1 MSQSSSRSRKALS
14 FVALVF
20 LVVALTLAG
29 SGAALGEGT
38 PYQNVPGYPQYGCY
52 DVVSAGMGMYTGNA
66 LYPLVLWV
74 PGPVVDAYLV
84 WIGTEDVGAPNAPD
98 QSDLIVNGT
107 TVLGDKVDSKSFA
120 YGAPWYMWRANVGP
134 AGYNLVQQGYNS
146 LNISGW
152 FAVPEGP
159 RRNGVSLVVVYDTG
173 ACVRPNKVELLDTM
187 DWYYEGTPGEGTSG
201 AMVFEFPPAP
211 EPRSVRVWLHH
222 AGTDHTNPCRP
233 EQVWAAVGSGT
244 PPANIINYG
253 MPSTG
258 VNGGAVILT
267 EAFSP
272 LSCGGTTYPPVT
284 YIDGG
289 WIDPEWSVV
298 ELKIDVPAGATY
310 LVLQAESVM
319 TGDPD
324 NPGESGVWF
333 GQAVIPLYNPELRI
347 SKTDGVDLAA
357 PGDQLTYTLSYEN
370 YGYGPAQ
377 DVIIV
382 DTLPDYVSYVSAT
395 GDGVYDAATH
405 TVTWNIGTLAA
416 SASGQVAVTVKLDP
430 VFEAGT
436 TTLTNV
442 ATISTTTPGEQ
453 DTTDNTTSD
462 QTDVFAQVELT
473 VSKVATPDPVDAGGD
488 LTYTVNWTVGGNAYA
503 RGVTIVDTLPS
514 YVTFVSA
521 TGGGLYNPLD
531 RTVTWLLGD
540 VTPVTSGSYQVSVR
554 VQTPLYNG
562 TQFTNTV
569 VISDDAGNTDEDSFT
584 STVRSSHQLVI
595 EKLAAPEPV
604 DAGGQLTYTINWAVT
619 GNEPAK
625 DAVIVDTLPAEVV
638 AVLDADGGT
647 YDPVAHT
654 ITWELGEL
662 MTPQSGSFTVVVRV
676 ATPLY
681 NGTQFVNTVDF
692 SDQTPGSTP
701 VSASVTSTVRSSHE
715 LAIEKLA
722 APEPVDAGGQ
732 LTYTINWA
740 VTGNEPAKDAVIVDT
755 LPAEVVAVLD
765 ADGGTYD
772 PVAHTITWELGELM
786 TPQSG
791 SFTVVVRV
799 ATPLYNGT
807 QFVNTVDFSD
817 QTPGS
822 TPVSASVTSTV
833 RSDHEL
839 FLTKADSPDPVEKG
853 AELTYLLSWRVTG
866 NEPADNV
873 VLVDT
878 LPFGTQFVSA
888 SDGGVFDPVT
898 RTVTWVLGNKVPG
911 DMGAVLL
918 VVRVNRDFPNGLP
931 IQNVAVISDDKPGKE
946 KRAFEDTEVV
956 QTPEGSIGDTVWI
969 DLDGDGVQ
977 GPGEPG
983 IPGVGLILYDAGPDG
998 LCGTADDVAKANTVT
1013 DANGKYVFSGLPAG
1027 TYCVDVIDATVPAGL
1042 TLVSGSDP
1050 HGPVTLT
1057 EGQVYRDADFGYG
1070 GVLGVIG
1077 DRVWSDANGN
1087 GVQDPGE
1094 VGIEGVTLNL
1104 LNAGPDGLCGTA
1116 DDTVVASTTTGPAG
1130 NYLFAGLV
1138 AGKYCVKVTDLAGV
1152 LTGAVL
1158 TGGTDPHGPI
1168 DLAAGE
1174 IYLDADFGYQV
1185 PACAGQIGNLVFY
1198 DTNRNGVFEP
1208 GLGEVGIPGVTISLL
1223 AGDTTVATVITD
1235 ANGNYLFSGLC
1246 DGDYQVVVT
1255 DLNGRLVGYTQTYG
1269 LPNTDNHGQV
1279 SPFSVTIV
1287 GGSSVLYADFAY
1299 ADGHLLTVSKTNN
1312 IPFGQPVEAG
1322 AEMVYTIS
1330 YSVSGREN
1338 APNVVL
1344 RDMLPM
1350 QVEFVAASDGGVY
1363 DAALRVVTWSLGDLA
1378 PGSSGSVTLTV
1389 RVKKPLP
1396 NNSYIFNT
1404 VIISD
1409 DAGVMDEATDVV
1421 RVHAEPILS
1430 LEKTNT
1436 PTGTVQPGNVIEY
1449 RLCFANTGNGN
1460 ATNVVLTDMIPAF
1473 TTYVEGSAN
1482 PPAAYDPAARTL
1494 TWNLGT
1500 LGPDVSACGTFQVR
1514 VDLTIPGVT
1523 ETPQNWTVDN
1533 IAHLDSTEKPRLTAS
1548 TSNPLNAFV
1557 RPTLTKTAAPPGEVK
1572 PGDRIKYTVC
1582 FGNEG
1587 NANLTGVVLTDV
1599 IPVNTTYVAGSA
1611 TPTAVYDETTRT
1623 LTWDLGILG
1632 PNASGCGSFD
1642 VTVNMT
1648 IVGLTGQAHVPLSF
1662 AEWTALTITN
1672 VATLKT
1678 DQVPDKTAQVSN
1690 PLNATVK
1697 PEIYKSVNK
1706 GQVFVATGIQET
1718 IVYTVTVVNNG
1729 TANAT
1734 DVVITDAVHPRLQNP
1749 VVTATK
1755 GTVTYD
1761 PVVRVWT
1768 VTVGTLAPGETVLV
1782 TITAKTEPV
1791 PPDALVP
1798 FYYDMANIA
1807 TVSFQEGA
1815 PRNSNQVVVRVVAVA
1830 PEEIPEPGT
1839 LLLLG
1844 TGLAGLAGYARMR
1857 AQARRRRNG

>member
-1 MSQSSSRSRKALS
+1 MLPNLLQSRKAFS
-14 FVALVF
+14 FVVLLLFTVS
-20 LVVALTLAG
+20 LTLAG
-29 SGAALGEGT
+29 SGAALGEGV
-38 PYQNVPGYPQYGCY
+38 PYQNAPGYPKYGCY
-52 DVVSAGMGMYTGNA
+52 DVVSAGMGMFTGNT

-98 QSDLIVNGT
+98 QSDLVVNGT
-107 TVLGDKVDSKSFA
+107 TVVGNKVDVKTFT
-120 YGAPWYMWRANVGP
+120 YGPPWYMWRANVGP
-134 AGYNLVQQGYNS
+134 TGYNLVNQGYNS
-146 LNISGW
+146 FDISGW
-152 FAVPEGP
+152 FAVPQYE

-173 ACVRPNKVELLDTM
+173 ACVSPNQVELLDTM
-187 DWYYEGTPGEGTSG
+187 DWYYEFTSGEGTSG

-211 EPRSVRVWLHH
+211 QARSVRVWLHH
-222 AGTDHTNPCRP
+222 AGTDYANPCRP
-233 EQVWAAVGSGT
+233 EQIWAATGSGI

-258 VNGGAVILT
+258 VNGGTVIVT

-272 LSCGGTTYPPVT
+272 LFCGGTTYPPVT

-289 WIDPEWSVV
+289 WIDPEWSVL
-298 ELKIDVPAGATY
+298 ELKINVPAGATY

-319 TGDPD
+319 TGDPEA
-324 NPGESGVWF
+324 PGESGAWF
-333 GQAVIPLYNPELRI
+333 GQAVIPLFNPELKI
-347 SKTDGVDLAA
+347 AKTDGVTLAA
-357 PGDQLTYTLSYEN
+357 PGDQLTYTLTYEN
-370 YGYGPAQ
+370 YGYGPAEN
-377 DVIIV
+377 VVIV
-382 DTLPDYVSYVSAT
+382 DTLPAQATYVSAT
-395 GDGVYDAATH
+395 GGGVYDAATH
-405 TVTWNIGTLAA
+405 TVTWNLGTLAVGA
-416 SASGQVAVTVKLDP
+416 TGQVAVTVKLAP

-453 DTTDNTTSD
+453 DTTDNTASD
-462 QTDVFAQVELT
+462 QTDVFAQVELM
-473 VSKVATPDPVDAGGD
+473 VDKVAAPDPVDAGGD

-503 RGVTIVDTLPS
+503 KGVTIVDTLPS

-521 TGGGLYNPLD
+521 SDGGLYDPAN

-540 VTPVTSGSYQVSVR
+540 VTPVTSGSYQVFVKVKS
-554 VQTPLYNG
+554 PLYNG

-569 VISDDAGNTDEDSFT
+569 VISDDAGNTDEGSFT
-584 STVRSSHQLVI
+584 STVRSSHRLAI
-595 EKLAAPEPV
+595 EKLAVPEPV

-638 AVLDADGGT
+638 AVVDADGGV

-662 MTPQSGSFTVVVRV
+662 MTPQSGSFTVVVQV

-701 VSASVTSTVRSSHE
+701 VSATVTSTVR
-715 LAIEKLA
+715 A
-722 APEPVDAGGQ
+722 
-732 LTYTINWA
+732 
-740 VTGNEPAKDAVIVDT
+740 
-755 LPAEVVAVLD
+755 
-765 ADGGTYD
+765 
-772 PVAHTITWELGELM
+772 
-786 TPQSG
+786 
-791 SFTVVVRV
+791 
-799 ATPLYNGT
+799 
-807 QFVNTVDFSD
+807 
-817 QTPGS
+817 
-822 TPVSASVTSTV
+822 
-833 RSDHEL
+833 DHEL
-839 FLTKADSPDPVEKG
+839 GITKTDSPDPVEKG

-873 VLVDT
+873 VLVDY

-888 SDGGVFDPVT
+888 SDGGVFDPAT
-898 RTVTWVLGNKVPG
+898 RTVTWNLGNKVPG
-911 DMGAVLL
+911 DMGSVLL
-918 VVRVNRDFPNGLP
+918 VVLVNRDFPNDLP
-931 IQNVAVISDDKPGKE
+931 VQNVAVISDDKPGKE
-946 KRAFEDTEVV
+946 KRALEDTKVV

-969 DLDGDGVQ
+969 DLNRNGVQ
-977 GPGEPG
+977 DPGEPG
-983 IPGVGLILYDAGPDG
+983 IPGVGLVLYDAGPDG
-998 LCGTADDVAKANTVT
+998 QCGTADDIARANTVT
-1013 DANGKYVFSGLPAG
+1013 DANGKYVFSGVAAG
-1027 TYCVDVIDATVPAGL
+1027 TYCVDVLDATIPAGL

-1050 HGPVTLT
+1050 HGPITLA
-1057 EGQVYRDADFGYG
+1057 EGQAYRDADFGYS

-1077 DRVWSDANGN
+1077 DLVWSDINGN
-1087 GVQDPGE
+1087 GIQDPGE
-1094 VGIEGVTLNL
+1094 VGISDVTLDL

-1116 DDTVVASTTTGPAG
+1116 DDTVVASTTTGPSG
-1130 NYLFAGLV
+1130 NYLFAGL
-1138 AGKYCVKVTDLAGV
+1138 APGKYCVDVTDTAGV
-1152 LTGAVL
+1152 LSGAVL

-1174 IYLDADFGYQV
+1174 VYLDADFGYRSPVCTGQV
-1185 PACAGQIGNLVFY
+1185 GNLVFY
-1198 DTNRNGVFEP
+1198 DTNHNGVFEP
-1208 GLGEVGIPGVTISLL
+1208 ALGEVGISGVTVSLL
-1223 AGDTTVATVITD
+1223 VGDTTVATVVTD

-1246 DGDYQVVVT
+1246 DGNYRVVVT

-1269 LPNTDNHGQV
+1269 LPNTDNNGQV
-1279 SPFSVTIV
+1279 SPFSVTIT
-1287 GGSSVLYADFAY
+1287 GGNSVLYADFGY
-1299 ADGHLLTVSKTNN
+1299 ADGHLLTVSKSNN
-1312 IPFGQPVEAG
+1312 LPFGQPVEAG

-1330 YSVSGREN
+1330 YSVSGREV

-1344 RDMLPM
+1344 RDQLPM

-1363 DAALRVVTWSLGDLA
+1363 DGTLRVVTWNLGDLT

-1409 DAGVMDEATDVV
+1409 DAGMMDEAVDVV

-1430 LEKTNT
+1430 LDKTNT
-1436 PTGTVQPGNVIEY
+1436 PTGEVQPGDTITY
-1449 RLCFANTGNGN
+1449 QLCFANTGNGN
-1460 ATNVVLTDMIPAF
+1460 ATNVVLTDMIPAR
-1473 TTYVEGSAN
+1473 TTYVEGSAS
-1482 PPAAYDPAARTL
+1482 PAAVYDPVARTL

-1500 LGPDVSACGTFQVR
+1500 LGPDVSACGTFQVT
-1514 VDLTIPGVT
+1514 VDLTLPGVT
-1523 ETPQNWTVDN
+1523 ETPQDWTVDN
-1533 IAHLDSTEKPRLTAS
+1533 TAHLDSTEQPRLTAS
-1548 TSNPLNAFV
+1548 TRNPLRAFV
-1557 RPTLTKTAAPPGEVK
+1557 RPTLAKTADPAGEVK
-1572 PGDRIKYTVC
+1572 PGDRITYRVC
-1582 FGNEG
+1582 FANQG

-1611 TPTAVYDETTRT
+1611 IPAATYDEATRT
-1623 LTWDLGILG
+1623 LTWNLGTLG
-1632 PNASGCGSFD
+1632 PGASDCGTFA

-1662 AEWTALTITN
+1662 SEWAALTITN

-1706 GQVFVATGIQET
+1706 GQVFVAVGFQET

-1734 DVVITDAVHPRLQNP
+1734 DVVITDEVHPKLQNP

-1755 GTVTYD
+1755 GTVSYD
-1761 PVVRVWT
+1761 PSVRVWT

-1782 TITAKTEPV
+1782 TITARTEPV
-1791 PPDALVP
+1791 SPTALVP

-1807 TVSFQEGA
+1807 TVSFREGA
-1815 PRNSNQVVVRVVAVA
+1815 PRNSNEVVVRVVAVA

-1839 LLLLG
+1839 WLLLG
-1844 TGLAGLAGYARMR
+1844 SGLAGLAGYARMR
-1857 AQARRRRNG
+1857 AQARRRKNG